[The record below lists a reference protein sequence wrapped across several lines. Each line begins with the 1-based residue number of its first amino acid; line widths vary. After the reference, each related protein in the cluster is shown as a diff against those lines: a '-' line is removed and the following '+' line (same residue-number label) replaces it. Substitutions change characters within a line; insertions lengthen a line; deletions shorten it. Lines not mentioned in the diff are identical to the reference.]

1 MNHIAENAWYNFI
14 LNYEITQGTKFAVK
28 TKMLT
33 IASVSHIYL
42 GFCSRNLFG
51 VGSYSHAEI
60 VLYRADGYLFEGGS
74 SKQTGVAS
82 QKGDT
87 IESEIDLI
95 ENKVSFK
102 KNGTQIATSNLP

>member
-1 MNHIAENAWYNFI
+1 MHF
-14 LNYEITQGTKFAVK
+14 
-28 TKMLT
+28 
-33 IASVSHIYL
+33 
-42 GFCSRNLFG
+42 GFCSRNYFG
-51 VGSYSHAEI
+51 VSNNGHAET
-60 VLYRADGYLFEGGS
+60 VLYRADGYLFEGGP

-87 IESEIDLI
+87 IESEIDLT

>member
-1 MNHIAENAWYNFI
+1 MYF
-14 LNYEITQGTKFAVK
+14 
-28 TKMLT
+28 
-33 IASVSHIYL
+33 
-42 GFCSRNLFG
+42 GFCSRNYFG
-51 VGSYSHAEI
+51 VSNASHAET
-60 VLYRADGYLFEGGS
+60 VQYRADGYLFEGGP
-74 SKQTGVAS
+74 SKQTGIAS

>member
-1 MNHIAENAWYNFI
+1 MKSKI
-14 LNYEITQGTKFAVK
+14 
-28 TKMLT
+28 LT
-33 IASVSHIYL
+33 ITNSYMYF

-51 VGSYSHAEI
+51 VADCNHAET
-60 VLYRADGYLFEGGS
+60 VQYRADGYLFEGGP

-95 ENKVSFK
+95 ENKVSK
-102 KNGTQIATSNLP
+102 KMAPKLPLPTCHKK